1 MKIFRFITV
10 LLGAASF
17 AASLFADY
25 VFTHLAG
32 PLGGPG
38 NADGAPSIARFFSPR
53 GVTFDGAGNLY
64 VVDAFNRSIRKVSPT
79 GAVSTV
85 ASTPS
90 TSPAGIAIDA
100 SGAFFVSDSAQDVI
114 YKITSQGT
122 SIFAGATYQRPYLGS
137 RQIGINQDGQGTAA
151 RFFQPSGL
159 AFDRLGNLYVADT
172 GNQTIRKISPEGNVT
187 TLAGSA
193 NQRGTADGTGTA
205 ARFNYPASVAVDS
218 QGNVIVGENST
229 VRRITPA
236 GAVTTFAGQGDF
248 ANWGD
253 GVGTSAS
260 FASPRVAVG
269 AGDVIFVADL
279 TGHVIRRI
287 SPDGAVTT
295 LAGLGGT
302 TGSIDGPGSAA
313 RFFNPA
319 AVAIDAAGNLFI
331 ADSGNDTIRR
341 VTPAGAVTTFAGV
354 AGASGAADGL
364 GPAASFDELWG
375 IAVDRTGNVFVAD
388 RGNHAVR
395 KITPAGQVTT
405 VAPRNGRFLETSG
418 VAVDAAGNVYT
429 ADAGAN
435 LIRKITPD
443 GVDTTLAGHSRQWG
457 STDGPGATARFGYP
471 VGLALAK
478 NGTLY
483 VADAANQKIR
493 AITPD
498 GIVSTVTASSTE
510 VPLIAPNGVAV
521 DDANN
526 LYVADRTTHMIVK
539 ITPAGVLTAIAG
551 APYEPGHA
559 DGVGA
564 AARFRGP
571 CGVAVDSK
579 GNLFVADTGNNTI
592 RQITP
597 AGVVT
602 TIGGDPQIYGSADGR
617 GRDAHF
623 FTPHAIAVDADDNL
637 YIAEEWNSA
646 VRKGTLTLGPAI
658 QTHPQSQSVARGGSV
673 TFSVVAAGAPT
684 PTYQWNFN
692 GQPLTGATSDR
703 LTLASA
709 RDADAGNYTV
719 TVTNTSGAITSNVA
733 TLTVTAGGG
742 PPTNPPSSGNGSS
755 GGGGSPSLWFI
766 AALLALSAWRL
777 RINSSMT

>member
-1 MKIFRFITV
+1 MKILRFITV
-10 LLGAASF
+10 LLGVAAF
-17 AASLFADY
+17 VAPLAADY

-38 NADGAPSIARFFSPR
+38 NADGAPTIARFALPR
-53 GVTFDGAGNLY
+53 AMTIDAAGNLY
-64 VVDAFNRSIRKVSPT
+64 VVDALNRAIRKVSPA
-79 GAVSTV
+79 GVVSTV
-85 ASTPS
+85 ASTPG

-100 SGAFFVSDSAQDVI
+100 NGAFYVSDSTQDVI
-114 YKITSQGT
+114 HKITAQGA
-122 SIFAGATYQRPYLGS
+122 SIFAGSTYLRPYLGS
-137 RQIGINQDGQGTAA
+137 RQIGINRDGQDIAA
-151 RFFQPSGL
+151 RFFQPSAL

-172 GNQTIRKISPEGNVT
+172 GNQTIRKILADGYVT

-193 NQRGTADGTGTA
+193 NQRGSTDGTGSA
-205 ARFNYPASVAVDS
+205 ALFNYPGSVAVDS
-218 QGNVIVGENST
+218 QGNLIIGDNST
-229 VRRITPA
+229 VRRMTPA
-236 GAVTTFAGQGDF
+236 GAVTTLAGQGDF
-248 ANWGD
+248 THWTD
-253 GVGTSAS
+253 GVGSNAT

-269 AGDVIFVADL
+269 AGDVIFVADQ
-279 TGHVIRRI
+279 TGHVIRRLA
-287 SPDGAVTT
+287 PDTAVTT
-295 LAGLGGT
+295 IAGLGGT
-302 TGSIDGPGSAA
+302 TGSTDGTGSAA

-319 AVAIDAAGNLFI
+319 AVALDASGNIFI
-331 ADSGNDTIRR
+331 ADAGNDTIRR
-341 VTPAGAVTTFAGV
+341 ITPAGAVTTLAGV
-354 AGASGAADGL
+354 AGASGAVDGV

-388 RGNHAVR
+388 RGNHRVR
-395 KITPAGQVTT
+395 KITPDSQVTT
-405 VAPRNGRFLETSG
+405 FAPSNGRFLETSG
-418 VAVDAAGNVYT
+418 IAVDAAGNVYT

-435 LIRKITPD
+435 IIRKITPE
-443 GVDTTLAGHSRQWG
+443 GVDTTLAGQSRQWG

-498 GIVSTVTASSTE
+498 GIVSTVPASSTE

-526 LYVADRTTHMIVK
+526 LYVADRTTHLIVK

-564 AARFRGP
+564 TARFRGP
-571 CGVAVDSK
+571 CGVALDRQ

-623 FTPHAIAVDADDNL
+623 FTPHGIAVDAADNL
-637 YIAEEWNSA
+637 YIAEEWNGA
-646 VRKGTLTLGPAI
+646 VRKGTLHVGPTI
-658 QTHPQSQSVARGGSV
+658 QTQPQSQTVGRGAAV
-673 TFSVVAAGAPT
+673 TFSVVATGAPA
-684 PTYQWNFN
+684 PAFQWNFN
-692 GQPLTGATSDR
+692 GTPLPGATSDR

-733 TLTVTAGGG
+733 TLTVTTGGG
-742 PPTNPPSSGNGSS
+742 PTNPPSSGNGRS

-766 AALLALSAWRL
+766 AALLALSTWRL
-777 RINSSMT
+777 RIMTG